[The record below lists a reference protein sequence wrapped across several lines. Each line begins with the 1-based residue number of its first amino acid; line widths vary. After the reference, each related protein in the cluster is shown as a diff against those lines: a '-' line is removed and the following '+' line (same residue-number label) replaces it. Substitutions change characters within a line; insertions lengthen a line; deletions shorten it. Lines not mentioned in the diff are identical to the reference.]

1 MTTETTG
8 GKLKFDPT
16 VNAGHMLTFAGFLL
30 TIFIG
35 WATLDKRVVVLEEQR
50 RSQELRDQSQDNRS
64 GEKFGEIRE
73 ALGDIKRTVEKVND
87 KLERKK

>member
-1 MTTETTG
+1 M
-8 GKLKFDPT
+8 KFDPT

-64 GEKFGEIRE
+64 GERIGEIRE